1 MGETRRRTNPLARF
15 GLRAVTGL
23 GHKERL
29 PPSQLSGCC
38 RFGTR
43 AQLATGASRC
53 KRRRIEQVERAR
65 ERDAPIPSP
74 SFSCRINAPA
84 QRDRVERFECR
95 FRVEMRLP
103 KIQASGGRS
112 GYRLDRDSMVAA
124 LGKQCDCNWAML
136 PADNK
141 YGWRRERADRGGDR
155 ADLRRA
161 ERGDPG

>member
-53 KRRRIEQVERAR
+53 KRRPNQFGAMAGVGHEDAFLPPRLSVRCGFTQRTFAGTRGSGR
-65 ERDAPIPSP
+65 EAPIADPPVLAPEWESSTRSD
-74 SFSCRINAPA
+74 SFFTLLRNGWSGPNPA
-84 QRDRVERFECR
+84 
-95 FRVEMRLP
+95 
-103 KIQASGGRS
+103 
-112 GYRLDRDSMVAA
+112 
-124 LGKQCDCNWAML
+124 
-136 PADNK
+136 
-141 YGWRRERADRGGDR
+141 
-155 ADLRRA
+155 
-161 ERGDPG
+161 